1 MKEKKV
7 GKCTGKYV
15 ATLELFAKFSFL
27 SVTNESVIIASFVS
41 VVGASVGS
49 VTVFIT

>member
-7 GKCTGKYV
+7 GKYTGKYV
-15 ATLELFAKFSFL
+15 ATLELFAKFSF